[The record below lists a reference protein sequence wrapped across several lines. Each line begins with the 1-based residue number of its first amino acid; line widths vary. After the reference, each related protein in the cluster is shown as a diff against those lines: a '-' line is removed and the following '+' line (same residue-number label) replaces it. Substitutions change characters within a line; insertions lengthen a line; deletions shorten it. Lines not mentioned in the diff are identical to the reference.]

1 MKNHEGICYL
11 LILCKIYLD
20 FYCEIMNGYFHI
32 CPLFCAKS
40 IYIFL
45 MQLSCLCS
53 NHEDICTDIFMI
65 FHSVTYIFVQ
75 NLFKFFWR
83 NLTVSVQPLSLHSL
97 FCLNEILWD
106 YVPYFVQNLFRFF
119 LCNLTVSVQFE
130 WKIMKISF
138 TYIFCAKSIKI
149 FLTQLNSLCPTSGTS

>member
-1 MKNHEGICYL
+1 MNEKSWRYLLLTYFVQNLFRFLLRDHEWILSYL
-11 LILCKIYLD
+11 SLILCKIYL
-20 FYCEIMNGYFHI
+20 YF
-32 CPLFCAKS
+32 F
-40 IYIFL
+40 

-83 NLTVSVQPLSLHSL
+83 NLTVSVQLLSLHSL

-130 WKIMKISF
+130 WKIMKISV
-138 TYIFCAKSIKI
+138 TYIFCAKPIYLDFSDA
-149 FLTQLNSLCPTSGTS
+149 T